1 MVLESLFFDGGYFRP
16 KKNNSL
22 TSVSRR
28 TLPAQATCVSLYKAL
43 SGMASEEVLKAGSLL
58 PVDAYSVLEV

>member
-1 MVLESLFFDGGYFRP
+1 MVTFDR
-16 KKNNSL
+16 KNISL

-43 SGMASEEVLKAGSLL
+43 SCMPSEEVLKAGSFL